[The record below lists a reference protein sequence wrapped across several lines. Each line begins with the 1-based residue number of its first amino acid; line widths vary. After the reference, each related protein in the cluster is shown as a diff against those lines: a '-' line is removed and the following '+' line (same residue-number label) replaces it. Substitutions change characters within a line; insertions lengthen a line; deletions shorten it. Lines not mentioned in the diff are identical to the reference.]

1 MATGFRSYILGL
13 YSGTVAG
20 PIPGLIYNSEK
31 SSFCALLNGLF
42 LSVILACVRCRSIEV
57 RKPDFG
63 IAVVQ

>member
-31 SSFCALLNGLF
+31 SSFCALLNDLLF
-42 LSVILACVRCRSIEV
+42 SAILACVRGALKKENLILLLL
-57 RKPDFG
+57 
-63 IAVVQ
+63 